1 MTKESSPREVHPM
14 RSAIVLFPGT
24 NRERDVAIALQR
36 ATGHRP
42 PTLWHGETTLP
53 ERLDLVILPGGFSH
67 GDYLR
72 CGAMAAHSPIMP
84 AIRAFAERGGHVL
97 GICNGFQ
104 ILTEAQLLPGALL
117 RNAGLRF
124 LSRDCHLRVERAGT
138 AFTRHYQRGQ
148 VFRAP
153 MAHGDGNYTA
163 DPATLDALEAEDRV
177 AFRYVTPGGE
187 TAPEANLNGSARAIA
202 GVYSANGRVLGLM
215 PHPEDL
221 VDPLVGGTD
230 GAPLFAGLVEALA
243 AA

>member
-1 MTKESSPREVHPM
+1 VEA
-14 RSAIVLFPGT
+14 AIVLFPGT
-24 NRERDVAIALQR
+24 NRERDVAIALHR
-36 ATGHRP
+36 ATGHLP
-42 PTLWHGETTLP
+42 ATLWHRDTELP
-53 ERLDLVILPGGFSH
+53 AGLDLLVLPGGFSH

-72 CGAMAAHSPIMP
+72 CGAMAAHSPVMP
-84 AIRAFAERGGHVL
+84 AIRAFVERGGHVL

-117 RNAGLRF
+117 RNADLRF

-138 AFTRHYQRGQ
+138 AFTRQYHKGQ

-163 DPATLDALEAEDRV
+163 DPATLDRLEAEDRV
-177 AFRYVTPGGE
+177 AFRYVTPEGE
-187 TAPEANLNGSARAIA
+187 TTAAANPNGSARSIA
-202 GVYSANGRVLGLM
+202 GIYSENGRVLGLM

-221 VDPLVGGTD
+221 VDPLMGGTD

-243 AA
+243 A

>member
-1 MTKESSPREVHPM
+1 M
-14 RSAIVLFPGT
+14 RSAIVVFPGT
-24 NRERDVAIALQR
+24 NRERDVAIALHR
-36 ATGHRP
+36 ATGRRPVTVWHR
-42 PTLWHGETTLP
+42 ETVLP
-53 ERLDLVILPGGFSH
+53 DGTDLVVLPGGFSH

-72 CGAMAAHSPIMP
+72 CGAMAAHSPVMA
-84 AIRAFAERGGHVL
+84 AIHAFAGHGGHVL

-117 RNAGLRF
+117 RNAALRF

-138 AFTRHYQRGQ
+138 AFTRHYQQGQ

-163 DPATLDALEAEDRV
+163 DPATLDRLEGDGRV
-177 AFRYVTPGGE
+177 AFRYVTPDGE
-187 TAPEANLNGSARAIA
+187 PDRTANPNGSAQSIA
-202 GVYSANGRVLGLM
+202 GVYSANLRVLGLM

-221 VDPLVGGTD
+221 VDPLMGGTD

-243 AA
+243 A